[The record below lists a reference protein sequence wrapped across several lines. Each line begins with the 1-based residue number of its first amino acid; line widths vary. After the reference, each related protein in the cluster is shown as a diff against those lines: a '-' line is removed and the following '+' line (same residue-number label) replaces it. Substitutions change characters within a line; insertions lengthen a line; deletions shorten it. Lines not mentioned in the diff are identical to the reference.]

1 MAYYYA
7 TPKQRGK
14 SMSIYSKAKKISDIG
29 PALAHTKSVFPDS
42 VKNGD
47 MIRVCKKTKRHGATE
62 MELHANYEF
71 QDGKLIK
78 LNTFMSSMLGDV
90 FS

>member
-1 MAYYYA
+1 MAYFYA
-7 TPKQRGK
+7 TPKQRGP

-29 PALAHTKSVFPDS
+29 PALARTKSAFPDS
-42 VKNGD
+42 LKNGD
-47 MIRVCKKTKRHGATE
+47 MIRVCKKKRGE

-90 FS
+90 F

>member
-1 MAYYYA
+1 MAYFYA
-7 TPKQRGK
+7 TPKQRGP
-14 SMSIYSKAKKISDIG
+14 STSIYSKAKKISDIG
-29 PALAHTKSVFPDS
+29 PALARTKSVFPDS
-42 VKNGD
+42 LKNGD
-47 MIRVCKKTKRHGATE
+47 MIRVCKKTKRGD

-90 FS
+90 F

>member
-7 TPKQRGK
+7 TPKQRGA

-29 PALAHTKSVFPDS
+29 PALAHTKSAFPDS
-42 VKNGD
+42 LKNGD
-47 MIRVCKKTKRHGATE
+47 MIQVSMKRERGS

-78 LNTFMSSMLGDV
+78 LDDFMSQMFGDM
-90 FS
+90 F

>member
-7 TPKQRGK
+7 TPKQRGA

-29 PALAHTKSVFPDS
+29 PALARTKSAFPDS
-42 VKNGD
+42 LKNGD

-78 LNTFMSSMLGDV
+78 LDDFMSQMFGDM
-90 FS
+90 F